1 MAAAALTLLVVGCL
15 LLANSSSHRVNRTAL
30 EGVRNLYYKN
40 GNEALYRKIKDLYGW
55 KIDWAMGGDQPET
68 PLSEDRLDTVATD
81 AGHVASYLQ
90 IAELPPDMRAAID
103 PTIDPCD
110 DFYEFA
116 CGHWE
121 ESKGGTIPKD
131 ASSVAL
137 QWDEVDKDIETRM
150 RALFE
155 TDEGPAG
162 LLYRSC
168 LAGTQPTEAWDVLT
182 PWVDLAETVKDNT
195 TFVNASIQIQKADM
209 TLFWSWSVDI
219 DSWNKDR
226 YALFFKPAHTMVS
239 KSDLKEAAE
248 GAEES
253 KHIKALRD
261 LVTDMVSLAGYDD
274 ATAKHD
280 ADNVVAIEMMLAV
293 GQNDSDAEGGYDQ
306 WVDRDYLKF
315 TVPEVDW
322 DLWFNEMNFSGV
334 GVGDDDEEA
343 DDEGQPLS
351 SPRLIIQQ
359 GDYLDTLSD
368 ILQCKDVYGAQLEE
382 EECWDRMESYIRFKT
397 IYNYASYLDEDYV
410 DAVHEWHNKRYG
422 KMAKKQRWKKCY
434 SDTSYL
440 LGWASSYLY
449 VEKEFPKARKE
460 ATLDMLTNIRAEFNA
475 SLATTRWMD
484 RGSRVAAQ
492 EKLRLMFFEVA
503 YPDEWPESVFRNEG
517 QLRDKGYP
525 QNIDIIGYNA
535 VVRATVRVYETP
547 HRNRWGESYPIVVN
561 AFYSPMVNGLWVP
574 AGIIHKPFY
583 SEEFDEARNY
593 GALGTICGHE
603 MTHGFDDTGHLLDG
617 NGDQKDWW
625 DPDTFN
631 EFDKRADCLAQ
642 QYDEYGTEKPDWFD
656 GKHVDGEATLG
667 ENIAD
672 EGGMR
677 FAFQAFEKSHPTE
690 RKSMAAHR
698 LFFTAFAQ
706 NWCEKDSKESAIDAL
721 WSDEHSPAKYRVLGV
736 LSNFAPFSKAFQ
748 CPLGSPMNPR
758 KKCELW

>member
-1 MAAAALTLLVVGCL
+1 MSPRSV
-15 LLANSSSHRVNRTAL
+15 AL
-30 EGVRNLYYKN
+30 EGVKNRFYKN
-40 GNEALYRKIKDLYGW
+40 GNEGLYRKIKDLYGW
-55 KIDWAMGGDQPET
+55 KIDWAMGGDEPET
-68 PLSEDRLDTVATD
+68 PLSESRLDAVADD
-81 AGHVASYLQ
+81 ASHVASYLQ
-90 IAELPPDMRAAID
+90 IAEFPGDMRAAID

-121 ESKGGTIPKD
+121 ESKGATIPKD

-137 QWDEVDKDIETRM
+137 QWDEVDDGIEKKM
-150 RALFE
+150 RSLFE

-168 LAGTQPTEAWDVLT
+168 LAGTQPAEAWDLLT
-182 PWVDLAETVKDNT
+182 PWLDLAENVTDNT
-195 TFVNASIQIQKADM
+195 SFVDASIKIQMADM

-219 DSWNKDR
+219 DTWNKDR
-226 YALFFKPAHTMVS
+226 YALFFKGAHTMAPQA
-239 KSDLKEAAE
+239 DYMTLAE
-248 GAEES
+248 TGVES
-253 KHIKALRD
+253 KKIKALKD
-261 LVTDMVSLAGYDD
+261 LVRDMVQLSGYDD
-274 ATAKHD
+274 ET
-280 ADNVVAIEMMLAV
+280 ADNDAENVVLMETQMAV
-293 GQNDSDAEGGYDQ
+293 GQNDSSIEEGYDQ
-306 WVDRDYLKF
+306 WVDRGYLSHV
-315 TVPEVDW
+315 VPEVDW
-322 DLWFNEMNFSGV
+322 DLWFDNMNFSGV
-334 GVGDDDEEA
+334 GVGDDDEEM
-343 DDEGQPLS
+343 DEAGQPLS

-368 ILQCKDVYGAQLEE
+368 ILACRGYDGKDIDADA
-382 EECWDRMESYIRFKT
+382 CWDRMESYVRFKV
-397 IYNYASYLDEDYV
+397 IYNYASYLDEDFT
-410 DAVHEWHNKRYG
+410 DAVHDWHNKRYG
-422 KMAKKQRWKKCY
+422 EMAAKQRWKKCY

-440 LGWASSYLY
+440 LGWASSYLF
-449 VEKEFPKARKE
+449 VEKEFPKTRKDD
-460 ATLDMLTNIRAEFNA
+460 TLAMLRAIRSEFNA

-492 EKLRLMFFEVA
+492 QKLDMMFFEVA
-503 YPDEWPESVFRNEG
+503 YPDEWPESVFRNNG
-517 QLRDKGYP
+517 QLSEKGYP
-525 QNIDIIGYNA
+525 ENIDIIGINA
-535 VVRATVRVYETP
+535 VKRASVRVYETP
-547 HRNRWGESYPIVVN
+547 KRNRWGESYPIVVN

-574 AGIIHKPFY
+574 AGIIQKPFY
-583 SEEFDEARNY
+583 SEEFDQARNF

-625 DPDTFN
+625 DPDTFD
-631 EFDKRADCLAQ
+631 EFDTRADCLSD
-642 QYDEYGTEKPDWFD
+642 QYDEYGTERPHWFD
-656 GKHVDGEATLG
+656 GNHVDGKATLG

-706 NWCEKDSKESAIDAL
+706 NWCENDSKSSAIDAL
-721 WSDEHSPAKYRVLGV
+721 FSDEHSPAKYRVLGV

-748 CPLGSPMNPR
+748 CPLGSPMNPK